1 MAFKLT
7 VYPGGPD
14 VSGIKGKKSTPDD
27 AGVFELVCDDDQLEA
42 FKELGF
48 VPGLSFMAIAEEPKK
63 KAPKKAPKKKAK
75 K

>member
-1 MAFKLT
+1 MAFQLT
-7 VYPGGPD
+7 IYPGGPD

-27 AGVFELVCDDDQLEA
+27 SGVFELVCDDDQLEA
-42 FKELGF
+42 LKELGC

-63 KAPKKAPKKKAK
+63 KAPKKKAK